1 MLDVGCSVFR
11 FFVMTSRRNIMLG
24 TAGHV
29 DHGKSALVKLL
40 TGCETDTL
48 TEEKQRGLTID
59 LGFAPCQLAD
69 KRVVGIVDMPGHV
82 DFIRNMVA
90 GAHGIDVVIFVVAA
104 DDGIMPQTH
113 EHLHILTLMGLKHGL
128 VALTKTD
135 LVDAARRDYVIQ
147 DLRRLLAETF
157 LANAPICPISNITGE
172 GYDGFFDALNQ
183 TVEACGDRSCDGLFR
198 MWVEDSFTI
207 RGAGTVVT
215 GIPTHGRIRPDD
227 ELHLLPA
234 GLSGHVRRMQVYGE
248 NATEGNAG
256 ECVALNIP
264 ELNREAVQRGTV
276 LCGTNSFEPV
286 MMAEAELQILKSI
299 SAKIEDY
306 LEVQFHVGTA
316 SVSAHLAMLDET
328 TMTGGQKQFVQL
340 RLASPLPLVPGERF
354 VVRANITGTGGSGLT
369 TIGGGQIL
377 GVSNIRLRRKKQWT
391 LDLLAA
397 RREAIADPLRW
408 CEQMVRESEAP
419 ATIASLQKKCWS
431 RPEEIAAAL
440 EKLRAE
446 NRVVA
451 AGGCDAPSQKVA
463 ATPSSRDVAAIS
475 AGLIPGTGDEASP
488 APSATRASQLRWL
501 HRAVIEKL
509 AENIL
514 AVVQAFHTANP
525 QRAGISR
532 EELLATL
539 KANPVFLD
547 AATESLLQSKH
558 LERNG
563 ALLTRTGWNAR
574 VPDRDQSLCDQ
585 IAAKLLQAG
594 WSPPGLEEL
603 AVATNEPLPRVTAMA
618 KLLAES
624 GVMVKLDDRI
634 WMHRDAVETGKQ
646 AALKL
651 FRKAPAFSTMD
662 FRDALGVSR
671 KFAVPLVDY
680 LDKIRFTVRSGNNR
694 TPGVE
699 AKKLLSPVA
708 AEVTRL

>member
-1 MLDVGCSVFR
+1 
-11 FFVMTSRRNIMLG
+11 MTSRRNIMLG

-48 TEEKQRGLTID
+48 AEEKSRGLTID

-172 GYDGFFDALNQ
+172 GYGGFFDSLNQ
-183 TVEACGDRSCDGLFR
+183 AVETCGDRSCTGPFR
-198 MWVEDSFTI
+198 MWVEDAFTI

-215 GIPTHGRIRPDD
+215 GIPTHGRIRPED
-227 ELHLLPA
+227 ELHLLPT
-234 GLSGHVRRMQVYGE
+234 GLSGHVRKMQVYGE
-248 NATEGNAG
+248 NATEGKAG

-264 ELNREAVQRGTV
+264 ELDHEAVRRGTL
-276 LCGTNSFEPV
+276 LCGSNSFDPV
-286 MMAEAELQILKSI
+286 TMAEAELQILKSI

-328 TMTGGQKQFVQL
+328 KMTGGQKQFVQL
-340 RLASPLPLVPGERF
+340 RFASPLSLVPGERF
-354 VVRANITGTGGSGLT
+354 VVRANITGAGGNGLT

-377 GVSNIRLRRKKQWT
+377 GLSNTRLRRKKPWT
-391 LDLLAA
+391 LELLAA
-397 RREAIADPLRW
+397 RREAVNDPLRW
-408 CEQMVRESEAP
+408 CEQMVRESESP
-419 ATIASLQKKCWS
+419 ATVASLQKKYWG
-431 RPEEIAAAL
+431 RAEEIAGAL

-446 NRVVA
+446 NLVVSA
-451 AGGCDAPSQKVA
+451 PGGGW
-463 ATPSSRDVAAIS
+463 I
-475 AGLIPGTGDEASP
+475 
-488 APSATRASQLRWL
+488 
-501 HRAVIEKL
+501 HREVLQKL

-514 AVVQAFHTANP
+514 AAVQTFHAANP
-525 QRAGISR
+525 QRAGSSR

-539 KANPVFLD
+539 KANPVFLE
-547 AATESLLQSKH
+547 AAVDSLLQSKQ

-563 ALLTRTGWNAR
+563 ALLARVGWNAR

-585 IAAKLLQAG
+585 IASKLQQAG
-594 WSPPGLEEL
+594 WTPPGLEEL
-603 AVATNEPLPRVTAMA
+603 AAASNEPLPRVTAMA
-618 KLLAES
+618 RLLAER
-624 GVMVKLDDRI
+624 GVVVRLDDRI
-634 WMHRDAVETGKQ
+634 WMHRNAVEAGKQ
-646 AALKL
+646 TALKL
-651 FRKAPAFSTMD
+651 FRRAPAFSTME

-699 AKKLLSPVA
+699 AKKLLNPVA
-708 AEVTRL
+708 AELTRL